1 MKGRVLTPR
10 IKAGEGVKTEL
21 AVESWPVDR
30 AKPYPRNPR
39 KVTDAAIITVAASI
53 TEFGWRQPRGAQG
66 VLHAGERDDVR
77 RRRLPLVSAAG
88 RGQRAPVDFGK
99 PIMTRPTCEACP
111 AIDIRDWAA
120 WEFLVP
126 GARWTI
132 NCYRGDEQQGTI
144 HAAIGD
150 DRVTLSFNARDRHGK
165 EHPRRQDV
173 GLAYATPRFG
183 GRRPWFTCPAC
194 ERRCA
199 LLYYRRGRF
208 ACRTCQGLSYAS
220 QSRRNRQEQRT
231 EAPAETTSETAS
243 LPVRRPPV

>member
-1 MKGRVLTPR
+1 
-10 IKAGEGVKTEL
+10 
-21 AVESWPVDR
+21 
-30 AKPYPRNPR
+30 
-39 KVTDAAIITVAASI
+39 
-53 TEFGWRQPRGAQG
+53 
-66 VLHAGERDDVR
+66 
-77 RRRLPLVSAAG
+77 
-88 RGQRAPVDFGK
+88 
-99 PIMTRPTCEACP
+99 MTRPTCEDTP
-111 AIDIRDWAA
+111 AIDIGDWAA
-120 WEFLVP
+120 EEFLVP

-208 ACRTCQGLSYAS
+208 GCRTCQGLAYRS
-220 QSRRNRQEQRT
+220 QRESRRNHKRHRT
-231 EAPAETTSETAS
+231 EVPTEASAETSAQ
-243 LPVRRPPV
+243 